1 MTATQPI
8 VVALGPR
15 VSPAEVPLLCER
27 VRAALE
33 HSGADEL
40 ICDAAAVS
48 EPNLAAVDALARLRI
63 TTRTAGARMRVR
75 DPSTRLCE
83 LLLLVGLVEVLGEVE
98 HREPA
103 VGVQEVGD
111 LDDPSP

>member
-1 MTATQPI
+1 MTTTEPI

-15 VSPAEVPLLCER
+15 ITRAEVPRLCEQA
-27 VRAALE
+27 RAALD
-33 HSGADEL
+33 HSGAAEL
-40 ICDAAAVS
+40 VCDAAA
-48 EPNLAAVDALARLRI
+48 LAAPDLTAVDALARLRT
-63 TTRTAGARMRVR
+63 TTRRAGARMRVR
-75 DPSTRLCE
+75 DASTRLCE
-83 LLLLVGLVEVLGEVE
+83 LLLLVGLVEVLGEIE